1 MPVINQLFANV
12 QHFDVPRM
20 HLKVSLFWGVE
31 PSLGSNQRPGQTVM
45 SQNGNKRNH
54 LVSLNSYQ
62 LPLWSL
68 ARLYS
73 TNLDL
78 LRSQENPHPN

>member
-31 PSLGSNQRPGQTVM
+31 PSLGSNQRPAQTDNVEIGQGNITHRCLA
-45 SQNGNKRNH
+45 SQWGKTGEI
-54 LVSLNSYQ
+54 VDGI
-62 LPLWSL
+62 
-68 ARLYS
+68 
-73 TNLDL
+73 T
-78 LRSQENPHPN
+78 EV